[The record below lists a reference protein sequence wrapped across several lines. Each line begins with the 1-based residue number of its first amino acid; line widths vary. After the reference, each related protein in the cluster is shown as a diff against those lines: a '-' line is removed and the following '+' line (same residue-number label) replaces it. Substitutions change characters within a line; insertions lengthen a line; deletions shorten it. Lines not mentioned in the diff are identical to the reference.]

1 MRNPVLAY
9 AAAAMILCNV
19 TPLWGAQIGKS
30 APSIPPVDA
39 PELAQLGPFPVGT
52 KTNVVKI
59 PAAPTLTGPGMWTV
73 GPRTVAVRFWYPAQ
87 SGTSASPPGYAHTI
101 NARGSRPVTL
111 VTPGI
116 AISEA
121 APRSSRFPLVLISHG
136 FRGWSEAMSYLG
148 ENLASKGY
156 VVAAIDHG
164 DPSNNEPGSLAL
176 AFGNVLLQRAADQRA
191 VLQSLLKPSGGI
203 AAMIDRRR
211 IGLIG
216 YSMGGYG
223 AMNTAGAAY
232 DPASPTF
239 RQLPPALRTT
249 LVAGRPDDALATRI
263 GALVAI
269 APWGGQPATRSWTA
283 ASLARIKAPVLMI
296 DGEDDDV
303 VDYRDGVRWIHN
315 SLTGSNRWLLT
326 YEAARHNVGN
336 NAAPADLP
344 DFGAVESQIEPVWRG
359 DRLNAINVH
368 FITAFLD
375 MTLKG
380 DRTRSAYLSVPTVR
394 AVDSVWPVPASAAG
408 SGAIAG
414 NAQPSHWRG
423 FQRRWAIGLRLEHQA
438 AEPR

>member
-1 MRNPVLAY
+1 MTKILLAR
-9 AAAAMILCNV
+9 AAAAMLLCGL
-19 TPLWGAQIGKS
+19 TPLSAAQSGQS

-39 PELAQLGPFPVGT
+39 PELAQVGPFPIGT
-52 KTNVVKI
+52 MIDDVAL
-59 PAAPTLTGPGMWTV
+59 PAALTLTGPVNWIV
-73 GPRTVAVRFWYPAQ
+73 APRTVSVRFWYPAQ
-87 SGTSASPPGYAHTI
+87 SASSASPVRYSHTI

-116 AISEA
+116 ATSGA
-121 APRSSRFPLVLISHG
+121 RPRSGSFPLVLMSHG

-164 DPSNNEPGSLAL
+164 DPSNNDPTALAL
-176 AFGNVLLQRAADQRA
+176 SFGNVLLQRAADQRA
-191 VLQSLLKPSGGI
+191 VLRSLLKPSGGV
-203 AAMIDRRR
+203 AAMIDPRH

-223 AMNTAGAAY
+223 ALNTAGATY
-232 DPASPTF
+232 DSTSPTF
-239 RQLPPALRTT
+239 RQLPPDLRTR
-249 LVAGRPDDALATRI
+249 LSAERPDDAVADRI
-263 GALVAI
+263 GALVTI
-269 APWGGQPATRSWTA
+269 APWGGQPAARVWTA
-283 ASLARIKAPVLMI
+283 ASLGQIKAPVLMI

-303 VDYRDGVRWIHN
+303 VDYRQGVRWLHGA
-315 SLTGSNRWLLT
+315 LTGSNRWLLT

-336 NAAPADLP
+336 NATPASLP
-344 DFGAVESQIEPVWRG
+344 DFGAVESQVEPVWRG

-375 MTLKG
+375 MTLKN
-380 DRTRSAYLSVPTVR
+380 DRTLAAYLAVPTVR
-394 AVDSVWPVPASAAG
+394 AADSVWEPTSAPG

-414 NAQPSHWRG
+414 NAQPMHWRG

-438 AEPR
+438 ATPR